1 MRDTQREAQAEE
13 EAGSMK
19 RAYAGL
25 DPGTQRS
32 YPEPWAEGRCSTPE
46 PPRRPYNLKIVTL
59 SIQETLQF
67 IKKKKYY
74 LST

>member
-32 YPEPWAEGRCSTPE
+32 YPEP
-46 PPRRPYNLKIVTL
+46 
-59 SIQETLQF
+59 
-67 IKKKKYY
+67 
-74 LST
+74 